1 MNLAQFGQ
9 VSLVWVKGAD
19 LWVGK
24 VAIDMQAVIGCD
36 MSAAGADMQCVDPFN
51 RCDQDLCCDMCMVFH
66 CGGRFKS
73 ELLHNDLD
81 ASSLFFSSA
90 AEALG

>member
-24 VAIDMQAVIGCD
+24 VAIDMQAVIERRD
-36 MSAAGADMQCVDPFN
+36 MSATGAGMQSVDPFN
-51 RCDQDLCCDMCMVFH
+51 RCDQDL
-66 CGGRFKS
+66 
-73 ELLHNDLD
+73 LWDLCN
-81 ASSLFFSSA
+81 FST
-90 AEALG
+90 LYM

>member
-9 VSLVWVKGAD
+9 ASQVWVKGAD
-19 LWVGK
+19 FWVGK

-51 RCDQDLCCDMCMVFH
+51 RCD
-66 CGGRFKS
+66 
-73 ELLHNDLD
+73 E
-81 ASSLFFSSA
+81 
-90 AEALG
+90 E